1 MVEVDVK
8 SEGAWLCQPEGRR
21 LADVVL
27 AVDVTRTGEDEDED
41 EVPVTRWGAPVLLE
55 RVDEDSPCVL
65 TVTCSPASPA
75 AISRL
80 LLVSEARTMEVYLQT
95 GEYGGTVRGERWDQ
109 VQHPDRG
116 PFYRKQLTL
125 EEGSSSCDVKLLSLG
140 GRGSLMLCGVVVG
153 LQPLQPRPPGDA
165 IDMQRVQSLVEE
177 MGTGLSA
184 GAQNLM
190 DMVRLQHKEQTGAIH
205 DFLPLLMGRGFLSAL
220 TVGGHAPQMA
230 PRKPPPED
238 SAHPDGPERQVVEGD
253 EPAAPL
259 VMSDFLKGR
268 EHGQVPSPAPDLL
281 PVLQRVCGQVT
292 QLRLDEETRNHTRTM
307 ECRLE
312 EMERRLKEHM
322 DLRLDALEHKLE
334 KTLLAALQQLAA
346 SSPAGGATPPGTPA
360 QGPLL

>member
-1 MVEVDVK
+1 MVEVGVK
-8 SEGAWLCQPEGRR
+8 SEGAWLCQPEGRC

-27 AVDVTRTGEDEDED
+27 AVDVTTTDEDD
-41 EVPVTRWGAPVLLE
+41 VPVTRWGAPVLLE

-140 GRGSLMLCGVVVG
+140 NRGSVMLCGVVVG

-177 MGTGLSA
+177 MGTGLSP

-190 DMVRLQHKEQTGAIH
+190 DMVRLQHKEQTGALH

-220 TVGGHAPQMA
+220 TGGGHAPQMA
-230 PRKPPPED
+230 PRKPPPDD
-238 SAHPDGPERQVVEGD
+238 SAHPDGPERQVVEGG
-253 EPAAPL
+253 ELAG
-259 VMSDFLKGR
+259 VMSHFLKGR

-292 QLRLDEETRNHTRTM
+292 QLRLDEETRNDTRAM
-307 ECRLE
+307 ERRLE

-334 KTLLAALQQLAA
+334 KTLLAALQQVAA
-346 SSPAGGATPPGTPA
+346 AGGAAPPGTPGTTV
-360 QGPLL
+360 QGP